1 MDQAQEL
8 ANQSLEH
15 IRKHDLLP
23 TPENYELWFV
33 YFAGSEPEIT
43 TAVDELLSKND
54 GKVCDEECYELFKR
68 FLSGQRE
75 EKSVRKAGDQM
86 QKTISDVNKAVSTV
100 SARATK
106 YVRDLEGVRT
116 ELKDDEKSKE
126 EIDGLVSV
134 VMSSTGQM
142 IEQNQVLEDMLEN
155 SNKVIEEMRRDLE
168 VARKEAMTDALT
180 GLSNRKA
187 FDMEV
192 DRLLHA
198 SNSEN
203 AAAFSMILMDID
215 HFKSFNDKF
224 GHQVGDQVLKLV
236 ARTLKEGVKGRDLAV
251 RYGGEEFAI
260 LLPETNIEGGSKV
273 AEALRAAVEKKEIIN
288 RATGEK
294 IAKITLSGGVSQY
307 LKGEPLNGFI
317 GRVDAALYD
326 AKDAG
331 RNQIIV
337 ATS

>member
-8 ANQSLEH
+8 ADKSLEY
-15 IRKHDLLP
+15 IRENGLLP

-33 YFAGSEPEIT
+33 YFAGSEPNVTNAVEEI
-43 TAVDELLSKND
+43 LSKND
-54 GKVCDEECYELFKR
+54 GKICDDECYEIFKQ

-75 EKSVRKAGDQM
+75 EKSVRKAGVQM
-86 QKTISDVNKAVSTV
+86 QQTISDVNKAVSTV
-100 SARATK
+100 SARATR
-106 YVRDLEGVRT
+106 YVKDLEGVRS
-116 ELKDDEKSKE
+116 ELKEDDKTRE
-126 EIDGLVSV
+126 EIDGLVSA

-142 IEQNQVLEDMLEN
+142 IEQNQVLEDMLES

-168 VARKEAMTDALT
+168 IARKEAMTDALT

-187 FDMEV
+187 FDIEV
-192 DRLLHA
+192 ERLVHA
-198 SNSEN
+198 ANSEN
-203 AAAFSMILMDID
+203 AEAFSMILMDID

-307 LKGEPLNGFI
+307 LKGEQLNGFV

-337 ATS
+337 TSS